1 MANHKSALKRQRQ
14 SEKKRVRNAAVRST
28 LRKSVKGTRLA
39 ITEGKAEAATA
50 SLATTTRLL
59 DKAVSKG
66 VIHKNNAARK
76 ISRLTRQVNSVTNG

>member
-14 SEKKRVRNAAVRST
+14 SEKKRIRNAAVRST
-28 LRKSVKGTRLA
+28 LRKAVKGTRLA
-39 ITEGKAEAATA
+39 IDEKKAEEAGT
-50 SLATTTRLL
+50 SLATARRLL

-76 ISRLTRQVNSVTNG
+76 ISRLTRQANAITNG